1 MSVRFTVLPDP
12 AALAE
17 AAADRVVAA
26 ARNAIR
32 RRGRCLLALSGGS
45 SPRLVYPLLASR
57 PRIERIDWSR
67 VEFFWGDE
75 RAVPPNHPESNF
87 GLARA
92 LLLDHLPAV
101 RPASVHRMPA
111 DAPDRDAAAAGYEAE
126 LSRVF
131 DVRPGTAR
139 RPRFDLIWL
148 GMGPDGHTASLFPD
162 AAILAERRRW
172 VLPATAPKALAVA
185 GRMTFTLPLI
195 NAARAVMFVVAGA
208 DKAEAV
214 RSVRSGARDLPAA
227 RVRATS
233 TLWLL
238 DPRAAGMASSKK

>member
-17 AAADRVVAA
+17 AAADRIVRA

-32 RRGRCLLALSGGS
+32 RRGRFMLALSGGS
-45 SPRLVYPLLASR
+45 TPRIVCPLLTSL
-57 PRIERIDWSR
+57 PRIERVDWSR

-75 RAVPPNHPESNF
+75 RAVPPDHPDSNF

-92 LLLDHLPAV
+92 LLLDHLPGV
-101 RPASVHRMPA
+101 RPAAMHRMPA
-111 DAPDRDAAAAGYEAE
+111 DTPDPDLAAVQYEAE
-126 LSRVF
+126 IGRALE
-131 DVRPGTAR
+131 VRPGAWHP
-139 RPRFDLIWL
+139 PRFDLIWL
-148 GMGPDGHTASLFPD
+148 GMGPDGHTASLFPG
-162 AAILAERRRW
+162 ASTLAERKRW
-172 VLPATAPKALAVA
+172 VLPARAPRTSPVAV
-185 GRMTFTLPLI
+185 RMTFTLPLI

-208 DKAEAV
+208 DKADAL
-214 RSVRSGARDLPAA
+214 RSVRSGAHDLPAS

-238 DPRAAGMASSKK
+238 DASAAGGAGTT

>member
-1 MSVRFTVLPDP
+1 MSVRFTVLPGP

-45 SPRLVYPLLASR
+45 TPRLIYPLLASP
-57 PRIERIDWSR
+57 PRIERVDWSR

-75 RAVPPNHPESNF
+75 RAVPPDHPESNF

-111 DAPDRDAAAAGYEAE
+111 DAPDLDAAAARYEAE
-126 LSRVF
+126 LRRAF
-131 DVRPGTAR
+131 DVRPGSSR
-139 RPRFDLIWL
+139 RPKFDLIWL
-148 GMGPDGHTASLFPD
+148 GMGPDGHTASLFPG
-162 AAILAERRRW
+162 AGTMAERRRW
-172 VLPATAPKALAVA
+172 VLPASAPTTSAVA

-214 RSVRSGARDLPAA
+214 RSVRSGARELPAA
-227 RVRATS
+227 RVQATS

-238 DPRAAGMASSKK
+238 DAFAAGEAAPA

>member
-1 MSVRFTVLPDP
+1 VTVRFRILPTP

-17 AAADRVVAA
+17 AAADRLAAA

-45 SPRLVYPLLASR
+45 TPRLIYPLLVSR
-57 PRIERIDWSR
+57 PRTDLVDWSR

-75 RAVPPNHPESNF
+75 RAVPPGSQDSNF
-87 GLARA
+87 GLART
-92 LLLDHLPAV
+92 LLLDRLPGV
-101 RPASVHRMPA
+101 RPAAVHRMPA
-111 DAPDRDAAAAGYEAE
+111 DAPDPEVAAERYEAE
-126 LSRVF
+126 VGRAF
-131 DVRPGTAR
+131 GMQPGTTR

-148 GMGPDGHTASLFPD
+148 GMGPDGHTASLFPG
-162 AAILAERRRW
+162 ASTLAERRRW
-172 VLPATAPKALAVA
+172 VLPATAPATSAVP

-195 NAARAVMFVVAGA
+195 NAARAVMFVVGGA
-208 DKAEAV
+208 DKAGAI
-214 RSVRSGARDLPAA
+214 RSIRSGSRELPAA

-238 DPRAAGMASSKK
+238 DALAADEAAPK

>member
-1 MSVRFTVLPDP
+1 VSVRFRVLPGP

-26 ARNAIR
+26 AGNAIR

-57 PRIERIDWSR
+57 PRIDSVDWSR

-75 RAVPPNHPESNF
+75 RAVPPDHPESNF
-87 GLARA
+87 GLART

-101 RPASVHRMPA
+101 RLASVHRMPA

-126 LSRVF
+126 MRRVF
-131 DVRPGTAR
+131 DLRPGTSR

-148 GMGPDGHTASLFPD
+148 GMGPDGHTASLFPG
-162 AAILAERRRW
+162 ASPLAERRRW
-172 VLPATAPKALAVA
+172 VVSATAPKTSAVA
-185 GRMTFTLPLI
+185 GRMSFTLPLI

-208 DKAEAV
+208 DKADAL
-214 RSVRSGARDLPAA
+214 RSVRSGARHLPAA

-238 DPRAAGMASSKK
+238 DASAAGEAAPA

>member
-75 RAVPPNHPESNF
+75 RAVPPDHPESNF
-87 GLARA
+87 GLARTQ
-92 LLLDHLPAV
+92 LLDHLPGV

-111 DAPDRDAAAAGYEAE
+111 DARDPDAAAARYEAE
-126 LSRVF
+126 LMRAF
-131 DVRPGTAR
+131 DVQPGTSR

-148 GMGPDGHTASLFPD
+148 GMGPDGHTASLFPG
-162 AAILAERRRW
+162 ASTLAERRRW
-172 VLPATAPKALAVA
+172 VLSATAPKASAVR

-208 DKAEAV
+208 DKAEAL

-238 DPRAAGMASSKK
+238 DALAAGEAAAN